1 MISLVT
7 HAADLPRVRGPFS
20 LRIVAAARAY
30 GLEAPFLD
38 VWQGN
43 GCWFSR
49 MDGVLTLAG
58 VPEPEG
64 REETRLFL
72 AASGAG
78 EIFCAPEAAAALGL
92 VPDQEGPV
100 LWRKQPGERGPL
112 LGEQPSP
119 RVIYPVLEAC
129 RGPYFPVPS
138 FEPFYLDLSHRFR
151 HGAAAGVVLEEA
163 GMAAAC
169 AVAAAVTE
177 EAALLTAVAVRP
189 EFRRKGLGRK
199 AVEQLGSHLPGR
211 EMYLFRAKEENQ
223 AFYAGL
229 GFIPRGGWAC
239 IKV

>member
-1 MISLVT
+1 M
-7 HAADLPRVRGPFS
+7 
-20 LRIVAAARAY
+20 
-30 GLEAPFLD
+30 
-38 VWQGN
+38 
-43 GCWFSR
+43 
-49 MDGVLTLAG
+49 
-58 VPEPEG
+58 
-64 REETRLFL
+64 
-72 AASGAG
+72 
-78 EIFCAPEAAAALGL
+78 
-92 VPDQEGPV
+92 
-100 LWRKQPGERGPL
+100 LWRKQPGEGGPL

-119 RVIYPVLEAC
+119 RVIYPILEAC

-163 GMAAAC
+163 GVAAAC

-177 EAALLTAVAVRP
+177 EAALFTAVAVRP

-229 GFIPRGGWAC
+229 GFVPRGGWAC

>member
-20 LRIVAAARAY
+20 LRIAAAAKAY

-72 AASGAG
+72 EASGAG

-92 VPDQEGPV
+92 IPDQEGPV

-119 RVIYPVLEAC
+119 RAIYPILEAC
-129 RGPYFPVPS
+129 RGPYFPVPP

-163 GMAAAC
+163 GDGCGLCGGRRRDRGSGPCSLRWRCGRNSAGKGWDEKQWNSWVPICREGSSISSGPKRRIRPFTPAWGLSPGAAGPA
-169 AVAAAVTE
+169 
-177 EAALLTAVAVRP
+177 
-189 EFRRKGLGRK
+189 
-199 AVEQLGSHLPGR
+199 
-211 EMYLFRAKEENQ
+211 
-223 AFYAGL
+223 
-229 GFIPRGGWAC
+229 
-239 IKV
+239 